1 MIRKNQR
8 LINGLNLLSD
18 LVLIFFSYFAA
29 LFTKFFLIER
39 HNGTLV
45 WFSES
50 LYWGVALAYSA
61 LLVVVYYFAVRG
73 VVGVLTF
80 CAGWADFTDDY
91 CQEADREN
99 YAR

>member
-1 MIRKNQR
+1 MN
-8 LINGLNLLSD
+8 
-18 LVLIFFSYFAA
+18 
-29 LFTKFFLIER
+29 FLP
-39 HNGTLV
+39 
-45 WFSES
+45 
-50 LYWGVALAYSA
+50 A
-61 LLVVVYYFAVRG
+61 LLVVYYFAVRG